1 MPDSSAFE
9 SVLLVKVAFPYNCY
23 RAKTDIG
30 TTMNKMDTL
39 ACCIALLGCNGNAI
53 AFTGEEAKAHVIA
66 QEKAWSDAVI
76 HHDIAKV
83 ASILADDFIG
93 IDGRGFVTDK
103 AAELKEA
110 EPPAADSTAPLLL
123 KEDLSDFTARIY
135 GNTAVLN
142 LTIPLTFRRKER
154 KRPSS
159 IGGQR
164 FGCATRTA
172 GTASPFTAA
181 AFSSRQRTDTFF
193 LLCLT
198 RPRRQHLALRSPQ

>member
-1 MPDSSAFE
+1 MKPNRDN
-9 SVLLVKVAFPYNCY
+9 VAFPYKCY

-30 TTMNKMDTL
+30 MTMNKMDTL
-39 ACCIALLGCNGNAI
+39 ACCIALLACNGNAI
-53 AFTGEEAKAHVIA
+53 ALTGEEAKADVIA

-142 LTIPLTFRRKER
+142 LTN
-154 KRPSS
+154 
-159 IGGQR
+159 
-164 FGCATRTA
+164 TA
-172 GTASPFTAA
+172 H
-181 AFSSRQRTDTFF
+181 FSSKGKETTVKYRRTTVWVRDSGSWHCVSFHGSRV
-193 LLCLT
+193 LE
-198 RPRRQHLALRSPQ
+198 PPKN

>member
-1 MPDSSAFE
+1 
-9 SVLLVKVAFPYNCY
+9 
-23 RAKTDIG
+23 
-30 TTMNKMDTL
+30 MNKMETL

-53 AFTGEEAKAHVIA
+53 AFTEEEAKVHVIA

-110 EPPAADSTAPLLL
+110 EPSAADSIAPLLL

-142 LTIPLTFRRKER
+142 LTNPVDGKGDYVGSSSFHQTMYWRK
-154 KRPSS
+154 
-159 IGGQR
+159 
-164 FGCATRTA
+164 
-172 GTASPFTAA
+172 TAA
-181 AFSSRQRTDTFF
+181 SDLNIDTLTEERGQISTFDIRVPADVIRQNTKAEGK
-193 LLCLT
+193 LSLT
-198 RPRRQHLALRSPQ
+198 ADLGPPLNSYIC

>member
-9 SVLLVKVAFPYNCY
+9 SVLLVKVAFPYKCY

-39 ACCIALLGCNGNAI
+39 SCCIALLGCNGNAS
-53 AFTGEEAKAHVIA
+53 ALTGEEAKAHVIA

-142 LTIPLTFRRKER
+142 LTN
-154 KRPSS
+154 
-159 IGGQR
+159 
-164 FGCATRTA
+164 TA
-172 GTASPFTAA
+172 H
-181 AFSSRQRTDTFF
+181 FSSKGKETTVKYRRTTVWVRDSGSWHCVSFHGSRV
-193 LLCLT
+193 LE
-198 RPRRQHLALRSPQ
+198 PPKN